1 MKKGSRKKGGDG
13 SRGVFP
19 DGQRFLEREQEE
31 VDRRWRDAA
40 NEMTQILKH
49 IPDIRWSK
57 LESLPEGQGGERR
70 RWLSQE
76 LTRVLLEGETRP
88 ELKRSVI
95 RRMADKMGQYLLWNR
110 LSSTPAMHEFYALF
124 PWWVS
129 QLPVVGM
136 DRLRD
141 LGLAYVLNGLVL
153 PVQTVWKELLDAQAV
168 FIGHC
173 VCRSS
178 GIANDLPKEKKF
190 HNLLDQEQSGKLM
203 DRITGRYMRL
213 KEAGDLDGTDPMYTD
228 LLEELV
234 GIGNRRSPRFRLE
247 RLLRAT
253 YPEWEFLPV
262 HPRYTTDW
270 IRSMYQNRKAR
281 PIHKELAFEMATIL
295 YFSHGIIFTSMRLM
309 DTPYTICSCPTPER
323 GGGCV
328 LTNWYYYGK
337 SNTSILPNE
346 ENPGRNRDR
355 KGFVQPCRYFEARA
369 QRECLGCGCFHDAE
383 NPRDLDHFLLEAD
396 RILKEHRKKKDGK
409 PEEKPV

>member
-1 MKKGSRKKGGDG
+1 
-13 SRGVFP
+13 
-19 DGQRFLEREQEE
+19 L
-31 VDRRWRDAA
+31 
-40 NEMTQILKH
+40 
-49 IPDIRWSK
+49 SK
-57 LESLPEGQGGERR
+57 QESLPEGQGGERR
-70 RWLSQE
+70 RWLSRE
-76 LTRVLLEGETRP
+76 LTRVLLEGEPRP
-88 ELKRSVI
+88 ELKRSVV

-129 QLPVVGM
+129 HLPVVGM

-153 PVQTVWKELLDAQAV
+153 PLQTVWSELLEAQAV

-203 DRITGRYMRL
+203 DRITGCYKRL
-213 KEAGDLDGTDPMYTD
+213 KEAGDLDGTDPLYTD
-228 LLEELV
+228 LLEELI
-234 GIGNRRSPRFRLE
+234 GIGHRRSPRFRLE

-281 PIHKELAFEMATIL
+281 PLHKELAFEMATIL
-295 YFSHGIIFTSMRLM
+295 YFSHGTIFTSMRLM

-328 LTNWYYYGK
+328 LSNWYYYGN

-346 ENPGRNRDR
+346 EVPGRNRDQH
-355 KGFVQPCRYFEARA
+355 GVVQPCRYFEARA
-369 QRECLGCGCFHDAE
+369 HRECLGCGCFHDAE
-383 NPRDLDHFLLEAD
+383 DPRDLERFLQEAD
-396 RILKEHRKKKDGK
+396 RLLREHRKKAGK
-409 PEEKPV
+409 RNNAHL